1 LLSSLEIVAIAADFR
16 ASDQNFKPGGTTFTP
31 HFLPRPRI
39 YSHRR
44 GENLLSPTKLSTPLR
59 TDTDTA
65 IPILDLLPDYPLLA
79 ASIPSTP
86 SPVVAKIEQNL

>member
-31 HFLPRPRI
+31 HFLPRSGI
-39 YSHRR
+39 YYHRR
-44 GENLLSPTKLSTPLR
+44 GEKLLSQTKLSTSLG

-79 ASIPSTP
+79 ASTPSTP
-86 SPVVAKIEQNL
+86 SPVVATIEQNL